1 MPTSRCT
8 VTQDDGWG
16 HTLENTTIADDMR
29 ELKGYLDGTDK
40 HEQVMSQLEQQV
52 QAERNKRQQ

>member
-16 HTLENTTIADDMR
+16 HTLTNTTIADDMR

-40 HEQVMSQLEQQV
+40 HEQVMIQLEQQF